1 MINKEINGDL
11 IKLALD
17 NEFDAIVHGANCFNT
32 MGKGIAYTIRK
43 VFPEAYEADKK
54 TKKGDKNKLGDYSYV
69 VLNIKQKELFV
80 INAYTQYD
88 YRITSQKSI
97 NVDYEAIR
105 KVFTRINKD
114 FKGLHI
120 GIPRIGAGLAGG
132 DWDKIKTI
140 INEVTPDIDI
150 ILVNYSG

>member
-11 IKLALD
+11 VKLAL
-17 NEFDAIVHGANCFNT
+17 NNKFDAIIHGCNCFNT

-54 TKKGDKNKLGDYSYV
+54 TKKGDRNKLGDYSYAA
-69 VLNIKQKELFV
+69 LNIKQKELFI

-150 ILVNYSG
+150 TLVNYSG